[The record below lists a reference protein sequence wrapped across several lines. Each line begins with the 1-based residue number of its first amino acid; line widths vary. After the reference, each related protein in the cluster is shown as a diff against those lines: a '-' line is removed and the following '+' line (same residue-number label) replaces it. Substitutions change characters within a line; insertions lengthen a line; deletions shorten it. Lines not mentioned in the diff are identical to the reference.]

1 MRLISFFT
9 TFINDNTIKINMNA
23 ISFMFIHAN
32 QEGQT
37 SKIAVVKMKN
47 LMSNWNEDT
56 ER

>member
-1 MRLISFFT
+1 
-9 TFINDNTIKINMNA
+9 MNA

-47 LMSNWNEDT
+47 LMSDWNEDT